1 MSVDKRDYISRLQT
15 LLVFLILNNTAKVK
29 LAILAFLYCTAKVK
43 LAILAFLYCTEIVK
57 NSITTKHLI
66 HHALVEFL
74 IHKLP

>member
-1 MSVDKRDYISRLQT
+1 MSVDERDYISRLQT
-15 LLVFLILNNTAKVK
+15 LLVFLILNN
-29 LAILAFLYCTAKVK
+29 TAKVK

-66 HHALVEFL
+66 HHALVEIL